1 MDPTTQCIILYVLLN
16 IYAYNLMAK
25 KRNFLRVPGGN
36 DRSKFKIDRTDLA
49 LNWQFDS
56 TSEKVISSP
65 ANVCNHDYSLQYE
78 ITLRDVIL

>member
-1 MDPTTQCIILYVLLN
+1 
-16 IYAYNLMAK
+16 MAK
-25 KRNFLRVPGGN
+25 KRNFLRVPGGI

-65 ANVCNHDYSLQYE
+65 ANVLYVTMIIAYSMKSHCVMSYCK
-78 ITLRDVIL
+78 R